1 MKKTYL
7 TIALI
12 AAVIALPSCGEE
24 KKEEDNKD
32 KTENAQESDEQ
43 EAEEAPEKMEMPP
56 MQTRLTLSDAE
67 LPLEIYVP
75 EGVAMEQGEWDTYVT
90 DGGRFRMTVMEDHIT
105 AEEFMNNWKAN
116 DVNKLKNVL
125 IEDENG
131 FVVESEVA
139 GQSEFHF
146 YHTVTSADGVVYG
159 FENAKD
165 GSKYTEHEAMIM
177 YTSARTAGLL
187 GE

>member
-1 MKKTYL
+1 
-7 TIALI
+7 
-12 AAVIALPSCGEE
+12 
-24 KKEEDNKD
+24 
-32 KTENAQESDEQ
+32 
-43 EAEEAPEKMEMPP
+43 MPP

-90 DGGRFRMTVMEDHIT
+90 EGGRFRMTVMEDHIT

-125 IEDENG
+125 VEDENG